1 MNYIGIH
8 KIREEV
14 REGELI
20 LVTFEPS
27 EEIKEGY
34 SVLVSEEVLVAS
46 RSEKLGE
53 PGVLQEKR
61 REIMAKGVME
71 VFLKHNMGIHPEAG
85 DLNAIM
91 SLVTNMINNSILEAQ
106 DWRWKIHP
114 YNLGIAN
121 IHKELID
128 KEITKR
134 TIEAISQAKEKEQKE
149 QG

>member
-1 MNYIGIH
+1 MNYIGVH
-8 KIREEV
+8 KIKEEV

-27 EEIKEGY
+27 EEIKEGH
-34 SVLVSEEVLVAS
+34 SVLISEEVLVAS
-46 RSEKLGE
+46 RSKNPGE
-53 PGVLQEKR
+53 PGILQEKR
-61 REIMAKGVME
+61 REIMAKGIME
-71 VFLKHNMGIHPEAG
+71 VLLKHNMGIHPEAG
-85 DLNAIM
+85 DFNGVM
-91 SLVTNMINNSILEAQ
+91 SFVTNMINNSILEAQ

-121 IHKELID
+121 IHTELLD

-134 TIEAISQAKEKEQKE
+134 ATEAISKE